1 MRTVIADFR
10 ARPLRRLLIAPLAAV
25 AVASAQPLA
34 IRDVRVFDGERII
47 QRATVVMDGVSI
59 TQAAPAA
66 KIPPGAKVMDG
77 YGKTLAPGFIDA
89 HTHMIDPRGL
99 KQAAVFGVTTTLDMF
114 TMPAN
119 ARQIKQAQ
127 AAGKQ
132 TDAADLFSAGFL
144 ATAPGGHGTEYGV
157 PVPTLTSPEQAQAW
171 VDARIAEGSD
181 YIKIVYDDGVGYRA
195 GLARPTLSKE
205 TMKALIDAAHARGKL
220 AVVHIASLRQAEDA
234 INAGADGLAHLFI
247 GEQSGPNLG
256 KLVAAHH
263 AFVIPTLSV
272 LSSLCRP
279 EVNSRLA
286 EDPRISR
293 LLPEPELATLRR
305 GFGLPSKLSCTGAD
319 HAVGQLKAAAVPIL
333 VGSDAGNPGT
343 AQGATVHGEMEL
355 LVRDGLTPAEAL
367 RAATSAA
374 ATVFRLQDRG
384 RIAPGKRADVVLMDG
399 DPTKDIANTRNI
411 VAVWKAG
418 HQVDIDS
425 WRASVEKERAAAEE
439 ARKRPAP
446 PGSES
451 GLVSDFEED
460 KPAARFGAGWS
471 ISTDAMMGGK
481 SRAAMEVAPGGANAS
496 KGSLHVTGTVEPGFA
511 APWAGVMFSPGAAH
525 MTPANLSGKKA
536 ISFWT
541 KGDGKSYRL
550 MIFAQSRGFQPLI
563 KTFAAGPEWK
573 QIRFA
578 ISDFGGIDGR
588 DTMALIWAAGTAP
601 GAFDLYLDEVRFE

>member
-10 ARPLRRLLIAPLAAV
+10 AGALRRLLIASLAAV
-25 AVASAQPLA
+25 AASAQPLA
-34 IRDVRVFDGERII
+34 IRDVRVFDGEHVIA
-47 QRATVVMDGVSI
+47 RATVVIQGTSI
-59 TQAAPAA
+59 AEVAPDA
-66 KIPPGAKVMDG
+66 KIPSGAKVMDG

-89 HTHMIDPRGL
+89 HTHTIDPKGL
-99 KQAAVFGVTTTLDMF
+99 KQAAAFGVTTTLDMF
-114 TMPAN
+114 TVPAN
-119 ARQIKQAQ
+119 AKHIKQEE

-132 TDAADLFSAGFL
+132 ADAADLFSAGYA
-144 ATAPGGHGTEYGV
+144 ATAPGGHGTEYGL
-157 PVPTLTSPEQAQAW
+157 PVPTLTSPGEAQAW

-181 YIKIVYDDGVGYRA
+181 YIKIIYDDGVEYKRGPA
-195 GLARPTLSKE
+195 IPTLSKE
-205 TMKALIDAAHARGKL
+205 TMKALIDTAHARGKL
-220 AVVHIASLRQAEDA
+220 AVVHIGSLQQAEDA

-247 GEQSGPNLG
+247 GEQSDPNFG

-279 EVNSRLA
+279 EVNARLA
-286 EDPRISR
+286 DDPRISR
-293 LLPEPELATLRR
+293 LLPKLELASLRR
-305 GFGLPSKLSCTGAD
+305 GFGLPSKLSCAGAD
-319 HAVGQLKAAAVPIL
+319 QAVRQLKAAGVPIL

-343 AQGATVHGEMEL
+343 TQGATVHGEMEL

-374 ATVFRLQDRG
+374 AAVFRLEDRG
-384 RIAPGKRADVVLMDG
+384 RIAPGKRADLVLIDG
-399 DPTKDIANTRNI
+399 DPTTDITNTRNI

-425 WRASVEKERAAAEE
+425 WRSSVEKERAAAEE
-439 ARKRPAP
+439 ARRRPAP

-481 SRAAMEVAPGGANAS
+481 SKATMEVAPGGANGS
-496 KGSLHVTGTVEPGFA
+496 KGSLHATGTVEPGFA
-511 APWAGVMFSPGAAH
+511 APWAGVMFSPGAAP
-525 MTPANLSGKKA
+525 MTPANLSGMKA
-536 ISFWT
+536 ILFWT

-563 KTFAAGPEWK
+563 KTFTAGPEWK
-573 QIRFA
+573 QVRFA

-588 DTMALIWAAGTAP
+588 DIMAVIWAAGPAP
-601 GAFDLYLDEVRFE
+601 GAFDLYLDDVRIE